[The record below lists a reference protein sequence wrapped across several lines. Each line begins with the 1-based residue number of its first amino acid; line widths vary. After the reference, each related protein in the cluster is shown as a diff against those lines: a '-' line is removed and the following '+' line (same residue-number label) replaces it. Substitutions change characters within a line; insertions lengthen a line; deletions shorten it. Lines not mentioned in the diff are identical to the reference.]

1 MSTQHPQL
9 WAALAAP
16 FDPKEVKVRT
26 QAGRQLSYVTART
39 VMNRLDAVLGP
50 ENWWNRYRP
59 AGGASVLCALTVR
72 LPDGSTVTKCDAGG
86 FAGMADAGDDD
97 KSGHSDALKRAAVLF
112 GVGRYLYRDGVPT
125 YAPPAGAEARVCK
138 APPAE
143 LAAEVLEAEV
153 EDGTDGIPAE
163 WGQDSPIGKDFYRW
177 LAAEDRGR
185 AGLMKAIQAE
195 GRTRRWPVRIVSWDR
210 PTVAA
215 ALAFAW
221 DILCSVP

>member
-16 FDPKEVKVRT
+16 FEPAEVKTRT

-39 VMNRLDAVLGP
+39 VMNRLDTVLGP

-59 AGGASVLCALTVR
+59 AGGSSVLCALTVR

-125 YAPPAGAEARVCK
+125 YAEAEEDE
-138 APPAE
+138 P
-143 LAAEVLEAEV
+143 AEVLEAE
-153 EDGTDGIPAE
+153 EDGIPSY
-163 WGQDSPIGKDFYRW
+163 WGSDRSIGSDFYRW
-177 LAAEDRGR
+177 LRTEDESRK
-185 AGLMKAIQAE
+185 GLFKAVHAE

-210 PTVAA
+210 PTVAT
-215 ALAFAW
+215 ALTIAL
-221 DILCSVP
+221 DILSSDTVTTNGAAS